1 VDELVRA
8 LAFAV
13 PPQDRKALEDQVQ
26 DLRTRLA
33 KTQAAEAVTENH
45 DEEPAEAD
53 DGADDAT
60 VEEGSN

>member
-1 VDELVRA
+1 MTAEQPRITLDPKV
-8 LAFAV
+8 LAGKPV
-13 PPQDRKALEDQVQ
+13 IHSV
-26 DLRTRLA
+26 
-33 KTQAAEAVTENH
+33 EAGNDNH